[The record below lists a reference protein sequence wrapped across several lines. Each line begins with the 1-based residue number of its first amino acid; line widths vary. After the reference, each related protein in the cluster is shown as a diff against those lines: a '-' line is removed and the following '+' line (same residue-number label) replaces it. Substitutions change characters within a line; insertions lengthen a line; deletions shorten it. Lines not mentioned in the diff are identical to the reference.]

1 MNCNNFYEENNEYGY
16 YIDMDS
22 NMIIGH
28 GLVEIPN
35 FFTKKNDYENIYDFN
50 EKSEGKMLIY
60 HFGFI
65 FIMTLL
71 IWKTLL

>member
-1 MNCNNFYEENNEYGY
+1 MNYNNFYEENNDYGY
-16 YIDMDS
+16 YIDMD
-22 NMIIGH
+22 NNLIIGH
-28 GLVEIPN
+28 GVIKIPN
-35 FFTKKNDYENIYDFN
+35 ILSKKEDYENFYNFN
-50 EKSEGKMLIY
+50 QESEGKMLIY